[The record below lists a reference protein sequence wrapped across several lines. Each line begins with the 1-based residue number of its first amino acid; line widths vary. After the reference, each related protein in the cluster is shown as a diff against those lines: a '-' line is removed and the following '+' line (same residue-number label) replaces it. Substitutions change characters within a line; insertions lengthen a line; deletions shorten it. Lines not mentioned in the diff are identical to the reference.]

1 MIADLTESTDIRLI
15 TKNVMAVF
23 STDEKLTDSF
33 IRRLKTHSYIVNDKQ
48 LTARDII
55 SYVVKNY
62 NIYEN
67 LFRFVERN
75 SEFNSDKFIEY
86 LNYFNLGRLLW
97 LHFYQLRKEDLS
109 LVEILLQLS
118 TEKHFIITDYVD
130 CSKYKLK
137 LYSLFLHV
145 ALDDKLIIV
154 PFKNIDDAVNY
165 TTCQCY
171 VKNESAVK
179 IMTRFP
185 NEFLNYEFHNSKLY
199 YKPILPHIYE
209 NNSIILAPSSYK
221 YSLYELFLILLFSIK
236 MLFTY
241 LYNWRMKQYVN
252 RLHS

>member
-1 MIADLTESTDIRLI
+1 MIADLIESTDIRLI

-23 STDEKLTDSF
+23 STNKEYTDYF
-33 IRRLKTHSYIVNDKQ
+33 VRRLKTHNYLVDGNPYPAS
-48 LTARDII
+48 AII
-55 SYVVKNY
+55 SYVKKTY

-86 LNYFNLGRLLW
+86 LNYFNLGKLLW
-97 LHFYQLRKEDLS
+97 LHFYQLSKEDLS

-118 TEKHFIITDYVD
+118 TEKHFVITDYVD
-130 CSKYKLK
+130 SSKYRLK

-145 ALDDKLIIV
+145 ALDDRLIII

-171 VKNESAVK
+171 VKCESAVK

-185 NEFLNYEFHNSKLY
+185 NEFLNYEFHNSRLY
-199 YKPILPHIYE
+199 YKPILPHVYE
-209 NNSIILAPSSYK
+209 NNRIIVAPSSYK

-236 MLFTY
+236 MFFTY

-252 RLHS
+252 RFHS